1 MAVVVDCRWS
11 EAGKREEKMCV
22 PCKLDSEG
30 KVLKTDK
37 CTLNGLLL
45 SVLVACSSICWFGSL
60 FYNHTSSLWSVLSH
74 YPVDVFYLLVQHCQ
88 GRQLSLNIEAQS
100 LG

>member
-45 SVLVACSSICWFGSL
+45 SVLVACSSQ
-60 FYNHTSSLWSVLSH
+60 
-74 YPVDVFYLLVQHCQ
+74 YLLVWFSFLQPHFEPVECSVSLP
-88 GRQLSLNIEAQS
+88 GGCILFISSALSRSTAQPEH
-100 LG
+100 